1 MAGWWQQLEAGAEAA
16 NRADAS
22 EHQAATNTGDP
33 RPPQRVPDMNPPSA
47 SRSEPRTSPQN
58 EPAQQNRA
66 AQLDELLARADQA
79 ARRIAADQAERR
91 ASSQYATRMELEAQT
106 QAGQQAEARDDV
118 ELEFELLRRGLSPL
132 PDQSVDQVVQEGYRL
147 RLAPARI
154 GQDLARQVRH
164 RERRTGSRGHEP
176 P

>member
-1 MAGWWQQLEAGAEAA
+1 MAGWWQHLEAGAEAA
-16 NRADAS
+16 NYADTS

-47 SRSEPRTSPQN
+47 SRSEPRTSPHN
-58 EPAQQNRA
+58 ESAQQNRA

-79 ARRIAADQAERR
+79 ARRIAADQAERH

-118 ELEFELLRRGLSPL
+118 EPEFELLRRGLSPL
-132 PDQSVDQVVQEGYRL
+132 PDESL
-147 RLAPARI
+147 IKLS
-154 GQDLARQVRH
+154 
-164 RERRTGSRGHEP
+164 SRATACASLPHA
-176 P
+176 